1 VSAPA
6 GRRQLGHHGVVGLG
20 DGGPEVLTQARPEQ
34 GERGG
39 GEPGLHHRPLVGEV
53 EHDRLVGGAG
63 HGGGGVRGDGQGRLP
78 SPNLP
83 EQGEDLGR
91 RPRPGDGEQPVVAAP
106 AGHLGGGEG
115 VRLAP
120 APGLPE
126 RRVGLGHEPG
136 GPAAHDR
143 DPFTVPRQ
151 QALGPRGDLDGTPPA
166 VRLRDQLG
174 MDERLPIHAT

>member
-1 VSAPA
+1 MS
-6 GRRQLGHHGVVGLG
+6 
-20 DGGPEVLTQARPEQ
+20 QARPEQ

-39 GEPGLHHRPLVGEV
+39 GEPGLHHRPFVGEV

-63 HGGGGVRGDGQGRLP
+63 HGGGGVGGDGQDRLS
-78 SPNLP
+78 SPDLL

-91 RPRPGDGEQPVVAAP
+91 GPRSGDGEQPVVAAP

-136 GPAAHDR
+136 RPAAHDR
-143 DPFTVPRQ
+143 DPFTVLGQ
-151 QALGPRGDLDGTPPA
+151 QALGPCGDLDGTPPA
-166 VRLRDQLG
+166 GRLRHQLG
-174 MDERLPIHAT
+174 MDERLPTHGYLRVPLVRPAWTCR